1 MVKGVLTFTLI
12 SSKNSP
18 YHNTDFDDTNETH
31 PFRYPNGM
39 SARIDG
45 IANIIE
51 ILDVKMH
58 IYLVSIFSYIT
69 CKTSIVRPILHVYGQ
84 LPSGIVIY
92 VRECPYQNV
101 S

>member
-1 MVKGVLTFTLI
+1 MVKGSLTLTLI

-39 SARIDG
+39 SARVYGID
-45 IANIIE
+45 NIIE

-58 IYLVSIFSYIT
+58 FYLDIFSYIT
-69 CKTSIVRPILHVYGQ
+69 CKPSIVRPILHVYGQ
-84 LPSGIVIY
+84 LPSSIVIY

>member
-1 MVKGVLTFTLI
+1 MVKGVLTLTLLP
-12 SSKNSP
+12 SKNSP

-39 SARIDG
+39 SARMYGID
-45 IANIIE
+45 NMIE
-51 ILDVKMH
+51 ILDVKNAH
-58 IYLVSIFSYIT
+58 LLRYFSYIT

>member
-1 MVKGVLTFTLI
+1 MVKGSLTLTLI

-39 SARIDG
+39 SARIDE

-51 ILDVKMH
+51 I
-58 IYLVSIFSYIT
+58 
-69 CKTSIVRPILHVYGQ
+69 
-84 LPSGIVIY
+84 
-92 VRECPYQNV
+92 
-101 S
+101 

>member
-1 MVKGVLTFTLI
+1 MGKGVLTFTLLP
-12 SSKNSP
+12 SKNCP

-58 IYLVSIFSYIT
+58 IYLDIFSYIT